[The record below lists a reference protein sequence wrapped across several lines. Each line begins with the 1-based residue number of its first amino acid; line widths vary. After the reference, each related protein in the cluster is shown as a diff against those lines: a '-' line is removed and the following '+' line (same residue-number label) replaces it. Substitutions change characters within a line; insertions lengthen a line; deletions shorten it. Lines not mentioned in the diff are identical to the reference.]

1 MGERVWIGGESG
13 VNEPSRKSESL
24 GKQVIEGVEVEGT
37 RETMTIAA
45 GEIGNELPIQIIFE
59 RWYSP
64 DLQLVVMSKHTDPR
78 VGENTYRLTGINR
91 SEPSHSLFELPSD
104 YTVKESVSPE
114 MRFKLEREIQNSKKR
129 SNEQ

>member
-24 GKQVIEGVEVEGT
+24 GKQVMEGVEVEGT

-45 GEIGNELPIQIIFE
+45 GEIGNELPIQIVFE

-64 DLQLVVMSKHTDPR
+64 ELQLVVMSKHTDPR
-78 VGENTYRLTGINR
+78 VGENTYHLTGINR
-91 SEPSHSLFELPSD
+91 SEPSRTLFELPSD
-104 YTVKESVSPE
+104 YTIKESVDAD
-114 MRFKLEREIQNSKKR
+114 MRIKMERDIQRTRKR
-129 SNEQ
+129 SEEQ